1 MQKTLDSFFHKVQTV
16 EETIS
21 REWKENPLP
30 RSPATPKR
38 PVGGPKKRNFEE
50 VEEAILIREVEQ
62 TKDVSQTVRARRKKS
77 WKKLN
82 SAAFEQHPESGRS
95 YRVPLLLGRK
105 KLMLTLTAQ
114 RLVGR

>member
-16 EETIS
+16 EETIP

-38 PVGGPKKRNFEE
+38 PVGRPKKRNFEE

-62 TKDVSQTVRARRKKS
+62 TKDVSQMPKRGKYAMYSKSQKEEILEEAELCGLRATSRK
-77 WKKLN
+77 WKIAP
-82 SAAFEQHPESGRS
+82 STIA
-95 YRVPLLLGRK
+95 
-105 KLMLTLTAQ
+105 T
-114 RLVGR
+114 